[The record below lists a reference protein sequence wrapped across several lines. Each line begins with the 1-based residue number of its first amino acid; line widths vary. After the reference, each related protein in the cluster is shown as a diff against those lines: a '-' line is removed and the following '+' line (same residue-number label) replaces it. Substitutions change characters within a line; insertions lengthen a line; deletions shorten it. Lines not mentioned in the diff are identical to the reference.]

1 MTQRLNFSFS
11 ALRSSLAIGAIA
23 LGASAPAQAIVYD
36 FMMYR
41 GASSDLAWTGSH
53 LFVDVTED
61 TTSAANDVLFKFTNE
76 LPTLTPLPG
85 YGQPTVSYFWFD
97 TGAYSSLFSSISITA
112 TSGVVNLVPR
122 TPPTSHSYLPA
133 NFAPDYK
140 FGLSTQY
147 PLSSAIYGVGP
158 GESAVMTGMLGAGES
173 FADVVNALSE
183 GANAA
188 TATTGLRIGLLA
200 YWLKGTG
207 RDDAG
212 YIQNSIVAVPE
223 AETWAMMLAGLGLIG
238 FMAHRRKS

>member
-1 MTQRLNFSFS
+1 MTQLFKRSTLRT
-11 ALRSSLAIGAIA
+11 ALALGVLA

-41 GASSDLAWTGSH
+41 GASTDLAWTGSH

-61 TTSAANDVLFKFTNE
+61 STTVANDVLFKFTNE

-97 TGAYSSLFSSISITA
+97 TGAYSSLFSSMSVTE

-122 TPPTSHSYLPA
+122 TPPTSHPYLPA
-133 NFAPDYK
+133 DFAPDYK

-147 PLSSAIYGVGP
+147 PLSRAIYGVGP
-158 GESAVMTGMLGAGES
+158 GESAVMTGMLGAGET
-173 FADVVNALSE
+173 FADVVNALSQ

-200 YWLKGTG
+200 YWLEGTG

-238 FMAHRRKS
+238 FMARRRTA

>member
-1 MTQRLNFSFS
+1 MTHLIKFSTLRT
-11 ALRSSLAIGAIA
+11 ALALGVLS

-41 GASSDLAWTGSH
+41 GASPDLAWTGSH

-61 TTSAANDVLFKFTNE
+61 STTAANDVLFKFTNE

-112 TSGVVNLVPR
+112 TSGVVDLVPR

-140 FGLSTQY
+140 FGLSPQY

-158 GESAVMTGMLGAGES
+158 GESAVMTGMLGAGET

-223 AETWAMMLAGLGLIG
+223 AETWAMMLAGLGLVG
-238 FMAHRRKS
+238 FMARRRTA

>member
-1 MTQRLNFSFS
+1 MTHLIKFSTLRT
-11 ALRSSLAIGAIA
+11 ALALGVLA

-41 GASSDLAWTGSH
+41 GASADLAWTGSH

-61 TTSAANDVLFKFTNE
+61 STTVANDVLFKFTNE

-97 TGAYSSLFSSISITA
+97 TGAYTSLFSGMSVLE
-112 TSGVVNLVPR
+112 TSGLVNLVPR
-122 TPPTSHSYLPA
+122 TPPTSHPYLPA

-147 PLSSAIYGVGP
+147 PLSQAIYGVGP
-158 GESAVMTGMLGAGES
+158 GESATLTATLGTGAS
-173 FADVVNALSE
+173 FSDVIGALSQ
-183 GANAA
+183 GTNAA

-200 YWLKGTG
+200 YWLEGTG

-223 AETWAMMLAGLGLIG
+223 AETWAMMLAGLGLVG
-238 FMAHRRKS
+238 FMARQRTA

>member
-1 MTQRLNFSFS
+1 MTQLFKRSTLRT
-11 ALRSSLAIGAIA
+11 ALALGVLA

-41 GASSDLAWTGSH
+41 GASADLAWTGSH

-61 TTSAANDVLFKFTNE
+61 STTAANDVMFKFTNE
-76 LPTLTPLPG
+76 LPTLIPLDG

-97 TGAYSSLFSSISITA
+97 TGAYSSLFSSMSVTA

-122 TPPTSHSYLPA
+122 TPPTSHPYLPA

-158 GESAVMTGMLGAGES
+158 GESAVMTGMLGAGET

-188 TATTGLRIGLLA
+188 TATSGLRIGLLA

-238 FMAHRRKS
+238 FMARRRTA

>member
-1 MTQRLNFSFS
+1 MTQFFKLSTLRA
-11 ALRSSLAIGAIA
+11 ALALGVLA
-23 LGASAPAQAIVYD
+23 LGAAAPAQAIVYD
-36 FMMYR
+36 FKMYS
-41 GASSDLAWTGSH
+41 GASADLAWTGSH

-61 TTSAANDVLFKFTNE
+61 STTAANDVLFKFTNE

-97 TGAYSSLFSSISITA
+97 TGAYSSLFSGISVTA

-122 TPPTSHSYLPA
+122 TPTSHPYLPA

-147 PLSSAIYGVGP
+147 PLDNGIYGVGP
-158 GESAVMTGMLGAGES
+158 GESAVMTAMLGAGQT
-173 FADVVNALSE
+173 FADVSNALSQ

-200 YWLKGTG
+200 YALKGTG

-212 YIQNSIVAVPE
+212 YINNSIVAVPE
-223 AETWAMMLAGLGLIG
+223 AETWALMLAGLGLVG
-238 FMAHRRKS
+238 FVAHRRKV

>member
-1 MTQRLNFSFS
+1 
-11 ALRSSLAIGAIA
+11 
-23 LGASAPAQAIVYD
+23 
-36 FMMYR
+36 MMYR

-97 TGAYSSLFSSISITA
+97 TGAYSSLFSSMSVTA

-122 TPPTSHSYLPA
+122 TPTSHSYLPA

>member
-1 MTQRLNFSFS
+1 MTHLIKFSTLRT
-11 ALRSSLAIGAIA
+11 ALALGVLA

-41 GASSDLAWTGSH
+41 GASPDLAWTGSH

-61 TTSAANDVLFKFTNE
+61 STTAANDVLFKFTNE
-76 LPTLTPLPG
+76 LPMLTPLPG

-97 TGAYSSLFSSISITA
+97 SGAYSSLFSSMSVTA

-122 TPPTSHSYLPA
+122 DPTAHPYLPA
-133 NFAPDYK
+133 NFTPDYK

-158 GESAVMTGMLGAGES
+158 GESAVMTGMLGAGET
-173 FADVVNALSE
+173 FADVTNALSE
-183 GANAA
+183 GANTA

-223 AETWAMMLAGLGLIG
+223 AETWAMMLAGLGLVG
-238 FMAHRRKS
+238 FMARRRTA

>member
-1 MTQRLNFSFS
+1 MTQLFNFSFS
-11 ALRSSLAIGAIA
+11 ALRSSLALGVIA

-41 GASSDLAWTGSH
+41 GASADLAWTGSH

-61 TTSAANDVLFKFTNE
+61 STTAANDVMFKFTNE

-85 YGQPTVSYFWFD
+85 FGQPTVSYFWFD
-97 TGAYSSLFSSISITA
+97 TGAYSSLFSSMSVTA

-122 TPPTSHSYLPA
+122 DPTAHPYLPA
-133 NFAPDYK
+133 NFTPDYK

-147 PLSSAIYGVGP
+147 PLSQAIYGVGP
-158 GESAVMTGMLGAGES
+158 GESATLTATLGTGAS
-173 FADVVNALSE
+173 FSDVIGALSQ
-183 GANAA
+183 GTNAA

-200 YWLKGTG
+200 YWLEGTG

-212 YIQNSIVAVPE
+212 YINNNIVAVPE
-223 AETWAMMLAGLGLIG
+223 AETWAMMLAGLGLVG
-238 FMAHRRKS
+238 FMARRRTV

>member
-1 MTQRLNFSFS
+1 MTQRFNFSFS
-11 ALRSSLAIGAIA
+11 ALRSSLAIGVIA

-41 GASSDLAWTGSH
+41 GASADLAWTGSH

-76 LPTLTPLPG
+76 LPTLTPLDG

-97 TGAYSSLFSSISITA
+97 TGAYSSLFSSMSVTA

-122 TPPTSHSYLPA
+122 TPTSHSYLPA

-147 PLSSAIYGVGP
+147 PQSSAIYGVGP

-183 GANAA
+183 GANAS
-188 TATTGLRIGLLA
+188 TATSGLRIGLLA

-238 FMAHRRKS
+238 FMARRRKS

>member
-1 MTQRLNFSFS
+1 MTQFFNFSFS
-11 ALRSSLAIGAIA
+11 ALRSSLAIGVIT

-76 LPTLTPLPG
+76 LPTVTPLPG

-97 TGAYSSLFSSISITA
+97 TGAYSSLFSSMSVTA

-158 GESAVMTGMLGAGES
+158 GESAVMTGMLGAGET